1 MLVKDMEFVKD
12 TLPFW
17 RDLDEGQKGFMK
29 EKLIERCYRQGRNIH
44 DGEDCTGLLLVKS
57 GQLRIFILSESGK
70 EITLF
75 RLFEHDVCILSSSCV
90 MRNITFDIQVQAE
103 KNSEILIMPAA
114 VFKHLSGANP
124 AVKTF
129 EAEIVS
135 ARLSDVMWVVEQ
147 VVFMSMDRRL
157 ANFLLEQS
165 SIEGSDELFIT
176 HDTIARNL
184 GTAREVISRM
194 LKYFESEG
202 LVALTRGKVVL
213 LDRKRLLEC
222 ADG

>member
-1 MLVKDMEFVKD
+1 M
-12 TLPFW
+12 
-17 RDLDEGQKGFMK
+17 
-29 EKLIERCYRQGRNIH
+29 
-44 DGEDCTGLLLVKS
+44 
-57 GQLRIFILSESGK
+57 
-70 EITLF
+70 
-75 RLFEHDVCILSSSCV
+75 
-90 MRNITFDIQVQAE
+90 
-103 KNSEILIMPAA
+103 
-114 VFKHLSGANP
+114 
-124 AVKTF
+124 
-129 EAEIVS
+129 
-135 ARLSDVMWVVEQ
+135 
-147 VVFMSMDRRL
+147 FMSMDRRL